1 MERYLEKNSA
11 ETEKMSIAIGKS
23 VPFSDTSPQPMP
35 SALAQAGFEELAQL
49 ARSLESDTRTAQVYA
64 RLPEHFRQDQLEM
77 LEAEL
82 NNQGLLSRSIRTNYS
97 LSQHI
102 QYEANVWKWR
112 AERVGF
118 EGSKLH
124 FCVDLPKYLISR
136 AEELVASAEQKSGSA
151 DTALRASAWQKRFE
165 SQDALSSELRYLES
179 FAAFLNGAHD
189 NPENAY
195 QRGLNLVLRVI
206 CSSKSVVDETLEISL
221 PIHKSAFFA
230 QLKEIEN
237 ASE

>member
-1 MERYLEKNSA
+1 MERFLEKNNS
-11 ETEKMSIAIGKS
+11 EPENMSIALGKS
-23 VPFSDTSPQPMP
+23 VPFSDASPQPMP
-35 SALAQAGFEELAQL
+35 SALAQAGFEELAEL
-49 ARSLESDTRTAQVYA
+49 ADALKSETKRAKVYS
-64 RLPEHFRQDQLEM
+64 RLPKHFRQDQLEM

-118 EGSKLH
+118 EGSRLH
-124 FCVDLPKYLISR
+124 FCVDLPTYIISR
-136 AEELVASAEQKSGSA
+136 AEELLSSAEQKSDAGESS
-151 DTALRASAWQKRFE
+151 LRASAWQKRFE

-189 NPENAY
+189 NPQNGY

-206 CSSKSVVDETLEISL
+206 CSSRSSVDEKFEISL
-221 PIHKSAFFA
+221 PINKSAFFS
-230 QLKEIEN
+230 QLKEID
-237 ASE
+237 